1 LLCFRSTIKGTRTLF
16 KSPLHH
22 RSHLSDASS
31 SFSSSGAAV
40 AGHRLYQVWRGRN
53 VRTLISVQ

>member
-1 LLCFRSTIKGTRTLF
+1 MMKGTRTLF